1 MKYSELGRTG
11 IKVSTLCLGSMT
23 WGNQNTE
30 PEGHAQLDLALD
42 AGINFI
48 DTAEMYP
55 IPPQAATYGRT
66 EEIIGSWHTRRRNRD
81 RFILA
86 TKITP
91 PGKNR
96 PWIRGEDNKLDRRN
110 IELAINASLK
120 RLQTDY
126 IDLYQIHW
134 PERNANNF
142 GQLNYTHTPERD
154 GTPIEETLEAL
165 DAMIQSGKVR
175 HIGVSNE
182 TAWGLNEY
190 LRVSDKRSLARIV
203 SVQNPY
209 SLLNR
214 SFEINMSEI
223 ALREQ
228 AGLLAYSPLGFGV
241 LSGKYLADQQ
251 PENARLTLYSGFRR
265 YLNEQAVS
273 ITTKYVQLAR
283 DHGLEPTQMALAF
296 VLTRPFLTSVII
308 GASSTAQLTANI
320 GSLQVQLSADL
331 LQQIEKLHTEQPNPS
346 P

>member
-11 IKVSTLCLGSMT
+11 IKVSRVCLGSMT
-23 WGNQNTE
+23 WGDQNTE
-30 PEGHAQLDLALD
+30 QEGHQQLDLALD
-42 AGINFI
+42 RGINFI

-55 IPPQAATYGRT
+55 IPPQERTYGGT
-66 EEIIGSWHTRRRNRD
+66 ERVIGNWLARRRNRD
-81 RFILA
+81 RIILA

-96 PWIRGEDNKLDRRN
+96 PWIRGNTNRLDRKN
-110 IELAINASLK
+110 IGLAIDNSLQ

-142 GQLNYTHTPERD
+142 GQLNYAHTPERD
-154 GTPIEETLEAL
+154 GTPIEETMDALEA
-165 DAMIQSGKVR
+165 MVKSGKVR

-190 LRVSDKRSLARIV
+190 LRVAEKKSQSRIV
-203 SVQNPY
+203 SVQNPF

-214 SFEINMSEI
+214 TFEISMSEI

-228 AGLLAYSPLGFGV
+228 VGLLAYSPLGFGV
-241 LSGKYLADQQ
+241 LSGKYLNGQK
-251 PENARLTLYSGFRR
+251 PPNARLTLYTGFRR
-265 YLNEQAVS
+265 YVNEQAVK
-273 ITTKYVQLAR
+273 ITARYVQLAH
-283 DHGLEPTQMALAF
+283 DHGLQPPQMALTF
-296 VLTRPFLTSVII
+296 VLTRPFLTSAII
-308 GASSTAQLTANI
+308 GASSTAQLENNI
-320 GSLQVQLSADL
+320 ACADMELTDEL
-331 LQQIEKLHTEQPNPS
+331 LQKIETLHTEQPNPS

>member
-1 MKYSELGRTG
+1 MKYSELGKTG
-11 IKVSTLCLGSMT
+11 IKVSKICLGSMT
-23 WGNQNTE
+23 WGDQNTE
-30 PEGHAQLDLALD
+30 PEGHAQLDRAID

-55 IPPQAATYGRT
+55 IPPQQRTYGRT
-66 EEIIGSWHTRRRNRD
+66 EEIIGTWLASRRNRD
-81 RFILA
+81 KVILA

-96 PWIRGEDNKLDRRN
+96 PWIRGETNKLDRRN
-110 IELAINASLK
+110 IELAVNASLK

-142 GQLNYTHTPERD
+142 GQLNYTHLPERD

-165 DAMIQSGKVR
+165 QAMIISGKVR

-190 LRVSDKRSLARIV
+190 LQVAEKNAWGRIV
-203 SVQNPY
+203 SIQNPY

-214 SFEINMSEI
+214 TFEINLSEI

-228 AGLLAYSPLGFGV
+228 VGLLAYSPLGFGV
-241 LSGKYLADQQ
+241 LSGKYLHGQQ
-251 PENARLTLYSGFRR
+251 PANARLTLYTGFKR
-265 YLNEQAVS
+265 YRNEQAVK
-273 ITTKYVQLAR
+273 ITAKYVQLAL
-283 DHGLEPTQMALAF
+283 DHGLQPPQMALAF
-296 VLTRPFLTSVII
+296 ILTRPFLTSVII
-308 GASSTAQLTANI
+308 GASSVAQLESNI
-320 GSLQVQLSADL
+320 ESLESTLSPQILD
-331 LQQIEKLHTEQPNPS
+331 QIEALHTEQPNPS

>member
-11 IKVSTLCLGSMT
+11 LKVSRVCLGSMT

-30 PEGHAQLDLALD
+30 QEGHDQLDRALD
-42 AGINFI
+42 RGINFV

-55 IPPQAATYGRT
+55 IPPEERTYGGT
-66 EEIIGSWHTRRRNRD
+66 EKIIGSWFARRRNRD
-81 RFILA
+81 KVILA

-96 PWIRGEDNKLDRRN
+96 PWIRGETNKLDRKN
-110 IELAINASLK
+110 IELAINDSLK

-154 GTPIEETLEAL
+154 GTPIEETMNAL
-165 DAMIQSGKVR
+165 DAMVKSGKVR
-175 HIGVSNE
+175 YIGVSNE

-190 LRVSDKRSLARIV
+190 LRVADKNSQARIV

-214 SFEINMSEI
+214 TFEINMSEI

-228 AGLLAYSPLGFGV
+228 VGLLAYSPLGFGV
-241 LSGKYLADQQ
+241 LSGKYLNGQKPAT
-251 PENARLTLYSGFRR
+251 ARLTLYTGFRR
-265 YLNEQAVS
+265 YLNEQAVR
-273 ITTKYVQLAR
+273 ITARYVDLAR
-283 DHGLEPTQMALAF
+283 EHGLQPVQMALAF
-296 VLTRPFLTSVII
+296 VLTRPFLTSAII
-308 GASSTAQLTANI
+308 GASSTTQLDANI
-320 GSLQVQLSADL
+320 DCVNMELPSEVLQK
-331 LQQIEKLHTEQPNPS
+331 IEALHTEQPNPS